1 MSTLF
6 KELPGSP
13 RENFDPDGMTAV
25 RQLICAWDD
34 RRALVEEILG
44 DGYEFGGQNPVH
56 YPGVSSVVAVRVQ
69 VEPLADDLVK
79 QELAELTD
87 GPNAYQGFARL
98 TVNYELLVPAD
109 RANLPEI
116 EPQTFLT
123 YRMDQSTETV
133 TFAGEEL
140 YWPGNPEATFP
151 SDAEGNLLL
160 PVTIHRL
167 TWHRA
172 VNPPWSAIRTSSG
185 TFNDAPFLGAAAGT
199 LLFDGAVAE
208 REFLRISDLD
218 TPEFGWRIE
227 YFFREKPLATQS
239 SQPLFATS
247 DFSKLLKFEE

>member
-1 MSTLF
+1 MSTSF

-13 RENFDPDGMTAV
+13 REYFGPDGMTAE
-25 RQLICAWDD
+25 RRLICAWDD

-56 YPGVSSVVAVRVQ
+56 YPGTSNIVAIRVQ
-69 VEPLADDLVK
+69 VEPLTDDLLK

-87 GPNAYQGFARL
+87 GPNAYRGFAKL
-98 TVNYELLVPAD
+98 TVDYELLVAAD
-109 RANLPEI
+109 RADLPEI

-123 YRMDQSTETV
+123 YRMGQSTEMV
-133 TFAGEEL
+133 TFTGEAL
-140 YWPGNPEATFP
+140 YWPGNPEAAFP
-151 SDAEGNLLL
+151 ADAEGRLLL

-172 VNPPWSAIRTSSG
+172 VNPPWNAIRLSSG
-185 TFNDAPFLGAAAGT
+185 TFNDAPFLGADAGT

-208 REFLRISDLD
+208 RQFLRISDLD
-218 TPEFGWRIE
+218 APEFGWRIE
-227 YFFREKPLATQS
+227 YFFREKPLATQA
-239 SQPLFATS
+239 SQPLFTTS